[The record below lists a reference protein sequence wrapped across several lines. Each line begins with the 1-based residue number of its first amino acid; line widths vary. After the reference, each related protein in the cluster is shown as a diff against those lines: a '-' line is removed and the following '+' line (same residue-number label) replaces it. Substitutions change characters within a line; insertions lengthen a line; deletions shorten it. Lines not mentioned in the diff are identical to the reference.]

1 MDVESIAP
9 IIKKIALFGGLTDE
23 QIGSVSKLLETAKFH
38 SNDLIF
44 KEGTEPS
51 HIYIIKSGKVKIN
64 CETKIDNEPFEIV
77 ILDVGECFG
86 ETSVIGILPHS
97 GSAIAMEDSELI
109 ILSRNALMKL
119 YHTDAKLF
127 GIIILNI
134 AREACRRLYRT
145 NHVLLQYAAISNN
158 HRALDTQPK

>member
-1 MDVESIAP
+1 MNVESIAP

-23 QIGSVSKLLETAKFH
+23 QIDNLGHLLETVQFNAD
-38 SNDLIF
+38 DLIF
-44 KEGTEPS
+44 REGTEPS
-51 HIYIIKSGKVKIN
+51 HIYIIKSGKVKII
-64 CETKIDNEPFEIV
+64 CETKDQDPFEIV
-77 ILDVGECFG
+77 MLDVGECFG

-97 GSAIAMEDSELI
+97 GSAIAIEDVELI
-109 ILSRNALMKL
+109 VLSRNALMKL

-145 NHVLLQYAAISNN
+145 NHALLEYAA
-158 HRALDTQPK
+158 RTKG

>member
-1 MDVESIAP
+1 MNFDSIAP

-23 QIGSVSKLLETAKFH
+23 QVDNLGQLLETVQFPRG
-38 SNDLIF
+38 DLIF
-44 KEGTEPS
+44 REGTKPS
-51 HIYIIKSGKVKIN
+51 HIYIIKSGKVKII
-64 CETKIDNEPFEIV
+64 CETKDQKPFEI
-77 ILDVGECFG
+77 ITLDVGECFG

-97 GSAIAMEDSELI
+97 GSAIAIEEAELI
-109 ILSRNALMKL
+109 VLSRTALMKL

-145 NHVLLQYAAISNN
+145 NHSLLEYATKTKEYNGTDI
-158 HRALDTQPK
+158 RE